1 MVSIGSC
8 VVGVTGVSRS
18 VGRSTAQLF
27 LYRRIKFMRSFA
39 LSRATYRSNER
50 AGVELIH
57 PTPESS
63 AELDVERA
71 VGHD

>member
-8 VVGVTGVSRS
+8 VVGVTGVSQS
-18 VGRSTAQLF
+18 VGRALNCFCNQ
-27 LYRRIKFMRSFA
+27 IKCTHSFA

-63 AELDVERA
+63 AELDVERV

>member
-8 VVGVTGVSRS
+8 VVGVTGVSQS
-18 VGRSTAQLF
+18 VGRALNCFCNQ
-27 LYRRIKFMRSFA
+27 IKFTRSFA
-39 LSRATYRSNER
+39 LSRATYLSNER

-63 AELDVERA
+63 AELDVERV

>member
-1 MVSIGSC
+1 
-8 VVGVTGVSRS
+8 
-18 VGRSTAQLF
+18 
-27 LYRRIKFMRSFA
+27 MRSFA
-39 LSRATYRSNER
+39 LSRATYLSNER